1 MIIIFFITTIPSGE
15 IHSVAH
21 GRIPSI
27 VEDTTAQDP
36 HRDTSEEVIQP
47 YTREL
52 TATEQPLVAETV
64 EQLMYEMDISST
76 IPGGEIHAV
85 NHGHIPS
92 AVLAVEYATTQEHLD
107 DSEERD
113 LTDAEQPLVEE
124 TVEQLMSEEEIPSG
138 EMHTFAFER
147 MPSPVLTVEY
157 ATTHEHLGDWEEGD
171 LTDTEQ
177 PLVEETVEQLMSE
190 EEIPSGEIH
199 AFAFERVPSPI
210 LTVEYATA
218 QEHLDDSEERDL
230 ADTEQPLVEETVEQ
244 LMSEME
250 ISSSKTIG
258 IDLGTAY
265 SCVGVWQGDRFEIIA
280 NDQGN
285 RTTPSYVAFS
295 NNERLIGDAAK
306 NQAAMN
312 PTNTVFDVKRLIG
325 RKFYDDEVQA
335 DIKHFPFTVVGR
347 GGKPYIRVRY
357 RGEQKEFSPE
367 EISSMVL
374 LKMKETAEAY
384 LGTTVKDAVLTVP
397 AYFNDS
403 QRQATKDAGIIS
415 GLNVLRLINEPTA
428 AALAYGL
435 DKKLAGASECNVLI
449 FDLGGGTFDVSLLT
463 IENRVFEVKATAGD
477 THLGGEDFD
486 NRLVDHFAAEFKR
499 KNKKDLSSDPRAMRR
514 LRTACERAKRTLSAA
529 IHRDRIPLRGDQLS
543 HLPHPHTLRGHVR
556 GPLP

>member
-1 MIIIFFITTIPSGE
+1 MSSPEAASIVITTIPSGK
-15 IHSVAH
+15 IPSVAH

-27 VEDTTAQDP
+27 VENTTAQDLCT
-36 HRDTSEEVIQP
+36 HRDASEEVIQP
-47 YTREL
+47 HTREL

-64 EQLMYEMDISST
+64 EQLMYEMEISST
-76 IPGGEIHAV
+76 IPSGEIHAV
-85 NHGHIPS
+85 NHGHISS
-92 AVLAVEYATTQEHLD
+92 AVLAVEYATTQEYLD
-107 DSEERD
+107 DSEER
-113 LTDAEQPLVEE
+113 
-124 TVEQLMSEEEIPSG
+124 
-138 EMHTFAFER
+138 
-147 MPSPVLTVEY
+147 
-157 ATTHEHLGDWEEGD
+157 D

-177 PLVEETVEQLMSE
+177 PLVEETVGQLMSE

-199 AFAFERVPSPI
+199 TFAFELIPSPV

-218 QEHLDDSEERDL
+218 QEHLDDSEERDPTD
-230 ADTEQPLVEETVEQ
+230 AEQPLVEETVEQ
-244 LMSEME
+244 FMSEEEIPSGEIHTFAFERIPSPVLAAGDTTTEDLYTDLGDWEERELTDTEEPLVAETSEQLMSEME
-250 ISSSKTIG
+250 IPSSKTIG

-285 RTTPSYVAFS
+285 RTTPSCVAFS
-295 NNERLIGDAAK
+295 DNERLIGDAAK

-312 PTNTVFDVKRLIG
+312 PTNTYALIFLLRFSVFDVKRLIG
-325 RKFYDDEVQA
+325 RKFEDNEVQA

-347 GGKPYIRVRY
+347 GGKPYIRVQY

-384 LGTTVKDAVLTVP
+384 LCTTVKDAVLTIP

-435 DKKLAGASECNVLI
+435 DKKLAGAGECNVLT

-463 IENRVFEVKATAGD
+463 IENHVFEVKATAGD

-514 LRTACERAKRTLSAA
+514 LRTACQR
-529 IHRDRIPLRGDQLS
+529 
-543 HLPHPHTLRGHVR
+543 
-556 GPLP
+556 